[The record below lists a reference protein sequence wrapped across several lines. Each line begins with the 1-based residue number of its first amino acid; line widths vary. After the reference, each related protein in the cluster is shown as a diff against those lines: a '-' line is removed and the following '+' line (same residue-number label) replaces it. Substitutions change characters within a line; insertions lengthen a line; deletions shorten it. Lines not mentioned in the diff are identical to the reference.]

1 MSGDL
6 AKGSKDVLK
15 KWNRKGKPT
24 LKKLDKKIN
33 KVYKNIAQEVKVH
46 DNAYQIQP
54 DRDGSASNIYCLS
67 AIAQGDTDV
76 TRDGNKIKYKSLQ
89 LKGQLYQNIGGVQS
103 STVRLII
110 FIDRN
115 FENGVP
121 PTCANILDGSVFGT
135 TQAPYAMRNRLE
147 RERFKVIYDKLF
159 TLNQTGANTLPFNI
173 YRRIGN
179 IGTYSD
185 STNSGYGK
193 NMIYMAWI
201 SGQESDKKPTVNLV
215 KRLAFT
221 DS

>member
-6 AKGSKDVLK
+6 AKGSKDVNK
-15 KWNRKGKPT
+15 KWNRKSKPT

-33 KVYKNIAQEVKVH
+33 KVYRNIAQEVKVH
-46 DNAYQIQP
+46 DNAYNFLP
-54 DRDGSASNIYCLS
+54 DRDGSSANIYCLS
-67 AIAQGDTDV
+67 AIAQGDSDV

-89 LKGQLYQNIGGVQS
+89 LKGQVYMDLDIQS
-103 STVRLII
+103 ATVRLVI
-110 FIDRN
+110 FVDRN

-121 PTCANILDGSVFGT
+121 PTCANLLDGSVFGT
-135 TQAPYAMRNRLE
+135 PQAPYAMRNKLE

-159 TLNQTGANTLPFNI
+159 TLNQNGANTLPFNI
-173 YRRIGN
+173 YRRLGN

-185 STNSGYGK
+185 TTNSGYGK

-201 SGQESDKKPTVNLV
+201 SGQADIDKPTVNCV